1 VPENPIYID
10 IITSC
15 LEKLMSYSVF
25 IRTVMRKDPL
35 KEALQKVS
43 TLRAEGV
50 SEKGITTLRKMTSKE
65 AGMVVAKTAEVA
77 AEWNTTELAQDLHD
91 AFYRLSKDGVDT
103 DPQCWG
109 KTAIVKALYD
119 LAWQDTKIFI
129 AACKTVQLEPVYGG
143 KGDSATGV
151 RTAAIQALAQLP
163 ATDTL
168 TVVNTLA
175 DLLADESPKV
185 RAEAA
190 RACVYCQPLLV
201 SPLLRLKI
209 RSGDT
214 EPRVLGVCF
223 DTLLIISP
231 ESETVQLVQEYA
243 TPKLITKRFSPSH
256 DVVQAEAIASLA
268 SSSLAEAIN
277 AASKLYPALSDT
289 QLRRV
294 LLTALGGSSA
304 TEAFNFLCQI
314 VKEAPVNE
322 AKWGLEALKPKLHDE
337 EIRAQIEGYL
347 KERNDT
353 DLLRMYQTIKTN

>member
-1 VPENPIYID
+1 
-10 IITSC
+10 
-15 LEKLMSYSVF
+15 
-25 IRTVMRKDPL
+25 MRKDPL

-43 TLRAEGV
+43 TLRAEDV
-50 SEKGITTLRKMTSKE
+50 SEKSIATLRKMINKE
-65 AGMVVAKTAEVA
+65 PGMVVAKTAEVA
-77 AEWNTTELAQDLHD
+77 AEWNAAELAQDLHD
-91 AFYRLSKDGVDT
+91 AFYRLSEDGLED

-109 KTAIVKALYD
+109 KVAIIKALYD
-119 LAWQDTKIFI
+119 LAWQDTKIFVQG
-129 AACKTVQLEPVYGG
+129 CKTIQLEPVYGG
-143 KGDSATGV
+143 KGDSATSV

-163 ATDTL
+163 AADTL

-209 RSGDT
+209 RSGDV

-223 DTLLIISP
+223 DTLLIINP
-231 ESETVQLVQEYA
+231 ESETVQLVLGYA
-243 TPKLITKRFSPSH
+243 TPKSITKRFSPKDFSPSN

-268 SSSLAEAIN
+268 SSSLAEAIHAVSN
-277 AASKLYPALSDT
+277 LYPALSDT

-304 TEAFNFLCQI
+304 TEAFNFLCSI

-322 AKWGLEALKPKLHDE
+322 AKWGLEALKSKLHDE
-337 EIRAQIEGYL
+337 ENRTQIEDYL
-347 KERNDT
+347 NERNDAA
-353 DLLRMYQTIKTN
+353 LLQMYALLSSQ